1 MHKFAR
7 FLDPRNTIE
16 GKIVT
21 AILLVVLVFSMA
33 NLSAIVENASATG
46 SNDNASNK
54 TETELSVNEGA
65 AGQTEDG
72 AGSYADANTVNKPM
86 VITALDQENGKED
99 VESQSSVAGGDS
111 SKVNPSEVTVGDPE
125 GKTPEGDS
133 PDQNTLVAQSD
144 EPIDSAIGSQNE
156 FTIAMVNSNEYATL
170 QEAIN
175 AANDGDTI
183 TLCLDSAQNLTIEN
197 KKDLTLDLNGHTIT
211 KTDNGS
217 NTGEATVLTVK
228 NSNVNFV
235 GDGLITGAKTKI
247 TTVSEVSINGG
258 PIQKRMS
265 TKNVDANQKYRVI
278 SATNSNLVFNGPDVT
293 SAIQQYSLYES
304 EDKTY
309 GGVVFVKDGNLTIE
323 KGKFEGGSKSTS
335 GILYGATVAVKQG
348 DFVMTGGAITGP
360 GIYRTTG
367 LSYGGSLY
375 VAGKPDGSSVAKIM
389 GGVIDNTKKGK
400 KTSYGGNIALSKC
413 AAEIGGDVKI
423 QDGYASNGGNV
434 YMSNGSLKV
443 TGGTIAKGT
452 ATQKGG
458 GIYAAGNYA
467 NSISVKIAGG
477 VISNNSVASTASG
490 NGGGGVY
497 AQYATLLD
505 MTGGSIE
512 GNTTKSKNGAGIYL
526 DLVEKVNLTKGAISN
541 NTADNVES
549 SGGGVYIKANSK
561 PLEFKVSNA
570 VVGNSAGYGAGIA
583 VENSKNVA
591 FDLSNDARIYNNTAI
606 NASNVITGTSRNK
619 ADELLFKNANN
630 VSFKLNGEVVEDYAD
645 HSFEVDVNKYT
656 YKMTKNGA
664 QVSYYCDEE
673 KNITRD
679 MCIEG
684 IILDPNHNENHPQ
697 HYVWNEEEGKAYP
710 ATIETDAKVAIS
722 KARETGKPLIVCSQA
737 TLADGEISGVTI
749 ERCEANKIGSLF
761 VLSGDVAIKDAVVDG
776 KDIAANSSMLYA
788 KSGANVAI
796 ESGAIIK
803 NANRSEAG
811 GGYTGGAALEMAYGQ
826 TSSALTIDGATFEN
840 NKNTSS
846 NGGAIWAWH
855 TNATIKEGTFSNNIA
870 SNGANAEGGFL
881 CVIGGSNLSIEGG
894 SFDSN
899 SSSGQGGAISLLRAT
914 NTAVTKGSITGGE
927 FTNNVSARPI
937 AGYYYGGGAV
947 YNDYDCELEIYN
959 AIITGNTESSHGDLC
974 HKGAIAN
981 CRSGSIEVYKYEGML
996 AYGNQTSSW
1005 EDNNADIAFCGPT
1018 CPHFGDVQHAGFVTV
1033 SDYALGGGDCN
1044 WTRFDGTE
1052 ADRSY
1057 YQNTQSAFKINS
1069 HPSQEAIAWANEHAK
1084 VRFEKNHA
1092 LGAGSAI
1099 MNNGKLTFGGDK
1111 KNLRVTKEWLEL
1123 DDRGNKISSTEKPA
1137 SVTVQLA
1144 QKVGDD
1150 VVPVEESTR
1159 KDAVRILNE
1168 ENGWEAYWADLGSQ
1182 FNWTI
1187 VEVNVP
1193 GYDSELSQPSEDEV
1207 DGIPRTNYTLTNTW
1221 NDERTNIS
1229 TEKIWQDSD
1238 NLYQI
1243 RPESI
1248 EVKLAIDVDGNG
1260 VLSEEELK
1268 ADTTKIVNIKPNE
1281 EGVWRWEFADLPK
1294 YTKKGE
1300 EIKYLV
1306 SESPVEGYKGDLKP
1320 VQATDAQG
1328 GLLVDNEGDPVYTWK
1343 DADGKEWSAY
1353 NLINSLDLVDLAFQK
1368 NYEGWT
1374 YKDAN
1379 GNGSSTAVFR
1389 VMGAFNGN
1397 EFYNNIVSADF
1408 VGEGSQQI
1416 ELKQLLVGA
1425 TYTIQEL
1432 EFDGSGYVVVGNPQT
1447 FMLTQEY
1454 LDNLAENNVVATF
1467 NNNSRNEET
1476 PNQGVINRYTFS
1488 QNGTNV
1494 EQIRQQQAA

>member
-54 TETELSVNEGA
+54 TETELSVSEGA

-99 VESQSSVAGGDS
+99 VESQSSVAGGGDS

-133 PDQNTLVAQSD
+133 PDQNMLVAQSD

-156 FTIAMVNSNEYATL
+156 FTIAMINSNEYATL

-413 AAEIGGDVKI
+413 TAEIGGDVKI

-434 YMSNGSLKV
+434 YMSNGPLKV

-467 NSISVKIAGG
+467 NSISVEIAGG

-684 IILDPNHNENHPQ
+684 IIL
-697 HYVWNEEEGKAYP
+697 
-710 ATIETDAKVAIS
+710 
-722 KARETGKPLIVCSQA
+722 
-737 TLADGEISGVTI
+737 
-749 ERCEANKIGSLF
+749 
-761 VLSGDVAIKDAVVDG
+761 
-776 KDIAANSSMLYA
+776 
-788 KSGANVAI
+788 
-796 ESGAIIK
+796 
-803 NANRSEAG
+803 
-811 GGYTGGAALEMAYGQ
+811 
-826 TSSALTIDGATFEN
+826 
-840 NKNTSS
+840 
-846 NGGAIWAWH
+846 
-855 TNATIKEGTFSNNIA
+855 
-870 SNGANAEGGFL
+870 
-881 CVIGGSNLSIEGG
+881 
-894 SFDSN
+894 
-899 SSSGQGGAISLLRAT
+899 
-914 NTAVTKGSITGGE
+914 
-927 FTNNVSARPI
+927 
-937 AGYYYGGGAV
+937 
-947 YNDYDCELEIYN
+947 CELI
-959 AIITGNTESSHGDLC
+959 
-974 HKGAIAN
+974 
-981 CRSGSIEVYKYEGML
+981 
-996 AYGNQTSSW
+996 
-1005 EDNNADIAFCGPT
+1005 
-1018 CPHFGDVQHAGFVTV
+1018 
-1033 SDYALGGGDCN
+1033 
-1044 WTRFDGTE
+1044 
-1052 ADRSY
+1052 
-1057 YQNTQSAFKINS
+1057 
-1069 HPSQEAIAWANEHAK
+1069 
-1084 VRFEKNHA
+1084 
-1092 LGAGSAI
+1092 
-1099 MNNGKLTFGGDK
+1099 
-1111 KNLRVTKEWLEL
+1111 
-1123 DDRGNKISSTEKPA
+1123 
-1137 SVTVQLA
+1137 
-1144 QKVGDD
+1144 
-1150 VVPVEESTR
+1150 
-1159 KDAVRILNE
+1159 
-1168 ENGWEAYWADLGSQ
+1168 
-1182 FNWTI
+1182 
-1187 VEVNVP
+1187 
-1193 GYDSELSQPSEDEV
+1193 
-1207 DGIPRTNYTLTNTW
+1207 
-1221 NDERTNIS
+1221 
-1229 TEKIWQDSD
+1229 
-1238 NLYQI
+1238 
-1243 RPESI
+1243 
-1248 EVKLAIDVDGNG
+1248 
-1260 VLSEEELK
+1260 
-1268 ADTTKIVNIKPNE
+1268 
-1281 EGVWRWEFADLPK
+1281 
-1294 YTKKGE
+1294 
-1300 EIKYLV
+1300 
-1306 SESPVEGYKGDLKP
+1306 
-1320 VQATDAQG
+1320 
-1328 GLLVDNEGDPVYTWK
+1328 
-1343 DADGKEWSAY
+1343 
-1353 NLINSLDLVDLAFQK
+1353 
-1368 NYEGWT
+1368 
-1374 YKDAN
+1374 
-1379 GNGSSTAVFR
+1379 
-1389 VMGAFNGN
+1389 
-1397 EFYNNIVSADF
+1397 
-1408 VGEGSQQI
+1408 
-1416 ELKQLLVGA
+1416 
-1425 TYTIQEL
+1425 
-1432 EFDGSGYVVVGNPQT
+1432 
-1447 FMLTQEY
+1447 
-1454 LDNLAENNVVATF
+1454 
-1467 NNNSRNEET
+1467 
-1476 PNQGVINRYTFS
+1476 
-1488 QNGTNV
+1488 
-1494 EQIRQQQAA
+1494 

>member
-1 MHKFAR
+1 M
-7 FLDPRNTIE
+7 
-16 GKIVT
+16 
-21 AILLVVLVFSMA
+21 
-33 NLSAIVENASATG
+33 
-46 SNDNASNK
+46 
-54 TETELSVNEGA
+54 
-65 AGQTEDG
+65 
-72 AGSYADANTVNKPM
+72 
-86 VITALDQENGKED
+86 
-99 VESQSSVAGGDS
+99 
-111 SKVNPSEVTVGDPE
+111 
-125 GKTPEGDS
+125 
-133 PDQNTLVAQSD
+133 LVAQSD

-156 FTIAMVNSNEYATL
+156 FTIAMINSNEYATL

-413 AAEIGGDVKI
+413 TAEIGGDVKI

-434 YMSNGSLKV
+434 YMSNGPLKV

-467 NSISVKIAGG
+467 NSISVEIAGG

-684 IILDPNHNENHPQ
+684 IIL
-697 HYVWNEEEGKAYP
+697 
-710 ATIETDAKVAIS
+710 
-722 KARETGKPLIVCSQA
+722 
-737 TLADGEISGVTI
+737 
-749 ERCEANKIGSLF
+749 
-761 VLSGDVAIKDAVVDG
+761 
-776 KDIAANSSMLYA
+776 
-788 KSGANVAI
+788 
-796 ESGAIIK
+796 
-803 NANRSEAG
+803 
-811 GGYTGGAALEMAYGQ
+811 
-826 TSSALTIDGATFEN
+826 
-840 NKNTSS
+840 
-846 NGGAIWAWH
+846 
-855 TNATIKEGTFSNNIA
+855 
-870 SNGANAEGGFL
+870 
-881 CVIGGSNLSIEGG
+881 
-894 SFDSN
+894 
-899 SSSGQGGAISLLRAT
+899 
-914 NTAVTKGSITGGE
+914 
-927 FTNNVSARPI
+927 
-937 AGYYYGGGAV
+937 
-947 YNDYDCELEIYN
+947 CELI
-959 AIITGNTESSHGDLC
+959 
-974 HKGAIAN
+974 
-981 CRSGSIEVYKYEGML
+981 
-996 AYGNQTSSW
+996 
-1005 EDNNADIAFCGPT
+1005 
-1018 CPHFGDVQHAGFVTV
+1018 
-1033 SDYALGGGDCN
+1033 
-1044 WTRFDGTE
+1044 
-1052 ADRSY
+1052 
-1057 YQNTQSAFKINS
+1057 
-1069 HPSQEAIAWANEHAK
+1069 
-1084 VRFEKNHA
+1084 
-1092 LGAGSAI
+1092 
-1099 MNNGKLTFGGDK
+1099 
-1111 KNLRVTKEWLEL
+1111 
-1123 DDRGNKISSTEKPA
+1123 
-1137 SVTVQLA
+1137 
-1144 QKVGDD
+1144 
-1150 VVPVEESTR
+1150 
-1159 KDAVRILNE
+1159 
-1168 ENGWEAYWADLGSQ
+1168 
-1182 FNWTI
+1182 
-1187 VEVNVP
+1187 
-1193 GYDSELSQPSEDEV
+1193 
-1207 DGIPRTNYTLTNTW
+1207 
-1221 NDERTNIS
+1221 
-1229 TEKIWQDSD
+1229 
-1238 NLYQI
+1238 
-1243 RPESI
+1243 
-1248 EVKLAIDVDGNG
+1248 
-1260 VLSEEELK
+1260 
-1268 ADTTKIVNIKPNE
+1268 
-1281 EGVWRWEFADLPK
+1281 
-1294 YTKKGE
+1294 
-1300 EIKYLV
+1300 
-1306 SESPVEGYKGDLKP
+1306 
-1320 VQATDAQG
+1320 
-1328 GLLVDNEGDPVYTWK
+1328 
-1343 DADGKEWSAY
+1343 
-1353 NLINSLDLVDLAFQK
+1353 
-1368 NYEGWT
+1368 
-1374 YKDAN
+1374 
-1379 GNGSSTAVFR
+1379 
-1389 VMGAFNGN
+1389 
-1397 EFYNNIVSADF
+1397 
-1408 VGEGSQQI
+1408 
-1416 ELKQLLVGA
+1416 
-1425 TYTIQEL
+1425 
-1432 EFDGSGYVVVGNPQT
+1432 
-1447 FMLTQEY
+1447 
-1454 LDNLAENNVVATF
+1454 
-1467 NNNSRNEET
+1467 
-1476 PNQGVINRYTFS
+1476 
-1488 QNGTNV
+1488 
-1494 EQIRQQQAA
+1494 